1 MKLGYNTNGLTGHRW
16 DQALE
21 LMHEAGYRSVAIT
34 IDHHCLNPFNDDLS
48 SELDQMRGLL
58 ARYEMISCI
67 ETGARFLLDPRQ
79 KHEPTLVSAMPEK
92 RAIRVDFLKRCVD
105 IAASLGSQAVSFWA
119 GVVRDG
125 ASRDE
130 AMDRLSSGIREVVRY
145 AHERRVPLAFEPEP
159 GMLIETFDDFRE
171 LLSRV
176 EPAEGLNSQLGLCVD
191 IGHVHCLEPRPI
203 ADYLIEWRNRIQT
216 IHIEDMKRGIHDH
229 LRFGEGTITF
239 PPVLNALRDI
249 NYQGGLNVELSR
261 HSHIA
266 PEVLRESI
274 QFLQAQLRTS

>member
-21 LMHEAGYRSVAIT
+21 LMHEAGYQSVAIT
-34 IDHHCLNPFNDDLS
+34 IDHHCLNPFSDDLAA
-48 SELDQMRGLL
+48 ELERMRHLL
-58 ARYEMISCI
+58 NRYGMISCI

-79 KHEPTLVSAMPEK
+79 KHEPTLVSATPEK

-105 IAASLGSQAVSFWA
+105 IARSLGSQAVSFWA
-119 GVVRDG
+119 GVVHDG

-130 AMDRLSSGIREVVRY
+130 AMDRLSSGIREVMRY

-171 LLSRV
+171 LLTRV
-176 EPAEGLNSQLGLCVD
+176 EPVEGLNSQLGLCVD

-203 ADYLIEWRNRIQT
+203 ADYLIEWRDRILT
-216 IHIEDMKRGIHDH
+216 IHIEDMKRGVHDH

-249 NYQGGLNVELSR
+249 NYRGGLNVELSR

-266 PEVLRESI
+266 PEVLKESI
-274 QFLQAQLRTS
+274 QFLQAQLRTA